1 MLHFYLRN
9 KFEYSQP
16 SKDSFVSGDF
26 QPKMI
31 QSHVHGTCM
40 HVGGRERGEVGEGGG
55 RGRATQGEEGT
66 GGGGR

>member
-16 SKDSFVSGDF
+16 SIDSFVSGDF

-31 QSHVHGTCM
+31 QSHV
-40 HVGGRERGEVGEGGG
+40 GGRERGRGGG
-55 RGRATQGEEGT
+55 RGRGRQGERDAE
-66 GGGGR
+66 GGGDRGGGW